1 MKNNHNPKGNG
12 HTQKVYLKKK
22 TVSANRFLNV
32 FKSANTLN
40 KRYTN

>member
-12 HTQKVYLKKK
+12 HTQKVYFKKK
-22 TVSANRFLNV
+22 NSKCQQILNV